1 LVRDIL
7 PEIAAGKIPS
17 EAGQMAI
24 GIERRQF
31 ISALGG
37 AAVAW
42 PFAVRAQQLAVP
54 VIGFLNTGSP
64 AGRGPF
70 LAAFRQGL
78 KETGFVEN
86 QNVAIEYRFAEGHYD
101 RLPSLAADLVRR
113 QVAVIDA
120 FGSIAPAL
128 AAKAA
133 TTTIPIVFETGGDP
147 VQGGLVASL
156 SRPGGN
162 VTGVFALL
170 TAVEAK
176 RLGLLREM
184 VANATLIAVLL
195 NPANPA
201 FESQLNDI
209 QQAARTISQQLHIL
223 HASSERD
230 IDAAF
235 AAAAQLPAGAMLVGA
250 DALFNSSR
258 EQLIAL
264 AARYAIPAI
273 FQVREF
279 ATAGGLMSYGTDLSN
294 AYHQVGLYT
303 GQILKGAK
311 PADLP
316 VQQSTKFEFVIN
328 MKTAKALGLTVPNS
342 MQLLADEVIE

>member
-1 LVRDIL
+1 MTIDI
-7 PEIAAGKIPS
+7 G
-17 EAGQMAI
+17 
-24 GIERRQF
+24 RREF
-31 ISALGG
+31 ISVLGG
-37 AAVAW
+37 AAAAW
-42 PFAVRAQQLAVP
+42 PLAARAQQPAMP

-64 AGRGPF
+64 DARKPF
-70 LAAFRQGL
+70 VAAFRQGL
-78 KETGFVEN
+78 KEASFVED

-113 QVAVIDA
+113 QVAVIA
-120 FGSIAPAL
+120 AMGTSAPAL

-156 SRPGGN
+156 NRPGGN

-170 TAVEAK
+170 SALEGK

-184 VANATLIAVLL
+184 VPNAKLIAVLL
-195 NPANPA
+195 NAANPA
-201 FESQLNDI
+201 SQYQLNDI
-209 QQAARTISQQLHIL
+209 QQAARTVGQQLHIL
-223 HASSERD
+223 DASSKREL
-230 IDAAF
+230 DAAF
-235 AAAAQLPAGAMLVGA
+235 ATAAQLPAGAMVVGA
-250 DALFNSSR
+250 DPIFSIWR
-258 EQLIAL
+258 DQLIAL

-273 FQVREF
+273 FEFREF
-279 ATAGGLMSYGTDLSN
+279 AVAGGLMSYGTNLSD

-316 VQQSTKFEFVIN
+316 VQQSSKFEFVIN
-328 MKTAKALGLTVPNS
+328 MKTAKALGITVPNS